1 MSMQTIKFLFA
12 VLLGALAGY
21 GLAKL
26 EERARHR
33 RIWRRVVADL
43 DWDRLKREIWGDEG

>member
-1 MSMQTIKFLFA
+1 MQTAINYLFA
-12 VLLGALAGY
+12 VVVGVAAGY

-26 EERARHR
+26 QENARHR

-43 DWDRLKREIWGDEG
+43 DWDGLKKELWSDDNN